1 MTEESVAA
9 MEEVNQNAGDA
20 FNKSSAEQCLRM
32 WQVVQLVSHSIKN
45 EGTLKIY
52 TSGIYLDCF
61 M

>member
-32 WQVVQLVSHSIKN
+32 WQAGAVGV
-45 EGTLKIY
+45 TLH
-52 TSGIYLDCF
+52 
-61 M
+61 